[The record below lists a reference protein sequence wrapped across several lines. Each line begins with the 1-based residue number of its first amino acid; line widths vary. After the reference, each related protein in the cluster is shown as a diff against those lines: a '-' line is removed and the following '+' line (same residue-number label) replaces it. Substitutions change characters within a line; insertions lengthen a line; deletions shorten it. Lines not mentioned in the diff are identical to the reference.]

1 MPTNRLV
8 VKEQIATYTQLLFEA
23 VKNDGGQDGV
33 LAVRD
38 QLITIVAALRGN
50 ADLDSALKDPGFTP
64 EQKANLVR
72 GVFAEANPALVSVL
86 ALMAERGEVD
96 YLPRVSEGFEKKMSE
111 ELGLVVVDVTTAV
124 ELDDHLRE
132 LIKQKAEAGLGKS
145 VVLEEHIDKSMIG
158 GIIMSTAD
166 ERIDA
171 SILSQIE
178 KTRTVLKQ

>member
-8 VKEQIATYTQLLFEA
+8 VKEQIATYTQLLFDA

-33 LAVRD
+33 LTVRD

-50 ADLDSALKDPGFTP
+50 ADLDSALKDPGYTP
-64 EQKANLVR
+64 EQKSQLVR
-72 GVFAEANPALVSVL
+72 GVFADANPALVSTL
-86 ALMAERGEVD
+86 AVMAERGETD
-96 YLPRVSEGFEKKMSE
+96 YLARVSEGFVKKMAD
-111 ELGLVVVDVTTAV
+111 ELNLVVVDVATVV

-132 LIKQKAEAGLGKS
+132 LIKQKAEAGLGKT
-145 VVLEEHIDKSMIG
+145 VVLQEHIDKSMIG

-178 KTRTVLKQ
+178 KTRSVLKQ